1 MADADIV
8 VSDHRL
14 NGRLLNRSCVSSGV
28 TGAFCEHVQT
38 LNGGESML
46 GCEVRVAY
54 GHSDDFVTQ
63 KLLNRPKVN
72 SSHYKTAGEGVPQ
85 AVPAKICKDWPV

>member
-38 LNGGESML
+38 LNGGKRML
-46 GCEVRVAY
+46 GCEVRVPD
-54 GHSDDFVTQ
+54 GHSDNFV
-63 KLLNRPKVN
+63 P
-72 SSHYKTAGEGVPQ
+72 
-85 AVPAKICKDWPV
+85 